1 MATKKNEEKKSLKF
15 IDILNDFREG
25 KEVEFSN
32 VVKER
37 DIQEIMSII
46 DDILL
51 GVSFLNSKKKEL
63 LNKEI
68 NKQMAIF
75 FYGLLQCT
83 SLKIEKEDICLENY
97 DIRFEHEILRSSISA
112 QKIIEITNNVFRE
125 KQLEVISLLTEE
137 FKNIPGEESLDKL
150 EEKMTRMFNNRSS
163 EDLKMINN
171 ILDYNDPTLKAIKEI
186 IFSSAENIS
195 NEEMKKNGNNNTK
208 G

>member
-15 IDILNDFREG
+15 IDVLNDFREG

-32 VVKER
+32 VIKER

-163 EDLKMINN
+163 DDLKMINN
-171 ILDYNDPTLKAIKEI
+171 ILDYNNPTLKAIKEI
-186 IFSSAENIS
+186 IFSSAENIG

>member
-1 MATKKNEEKKSLKF
+1 MATKKNENKKSLKF

-32 VVKER
+32 VIKER

>member
-1 MATKKNEEKKSLKF
+1 MATKKNEEKESLKF
-15 IDILNDFREG
+15 IDVLNDFREG

>member
-15 IDILNDFREG
+15 IDVLNDFREG

-32 VVKER
+32 VIKER

-163 EDLKMINN
+163 DDLKMINN
-171 ILDYNDPTLKAIKEI
+171 ILDYNNPTLKAIKEI

>member
-15 IDILNDFREG
+15 IDVLNDFREG

-32 VVKER
+32 VIKER

-163 EDLKMINN
+163 DDLKMINN

>member
-1 MATKKNEEKKSLKF
+1 MATKKNENKKSLKF

-97 DIRFEHEILRSSISA
+97 DIRFEHEILKSSISA

-171 ILDYNDPTLKAIKEI
+171 ILDYNNPTLKAIKEI

>member
-15 IDILNDFREG
+15 IDVLNDFREG
-25 KEVEFSN
+25 KEIEFSN

>member
-15 IDILNDFREG
+15 IEVLNDFREG

-163 EDLKMINN
+163 DDLKMINN
-171 ILDYNDPTLKAIKEI
+171 ILDYNNPTLKAIKEI

-195 NEEMKKNGNNNTK
+195 NEGMKKNGNNNTK

>member
-15 IDILNDFREG
+15 IDVLNDFREG

-97 DIRFEHEILRSSISA
+97 DIRFEHEILKSSISA

-163 EDLKMINN
+163 DDLKMINN
-171 ILDYNDPTLKAIKEI
+171 ILDYNNPTLKAIKEI

>member
-15 IDILNDFREG
+15 IDVLNDFREG

-51 GVSFLNSKKKEL
+51 GVSFLNSKKKKL

-125 KQLEVISLLTEE
+125 KRLEVISLLTEE

>member
-15 IDILNDFREG
+15 IDVLNDFREG

>member
-15 IDILNDFREG
+15 IDVLNDFREG

-137 FKNIPGEESLDKL
+137 FKNIPGKESLDKL